1 MSHAPYRRDEAP
13 GRHLRSDRCMLRR
26 GRWYIAT
33 REGIDVGPYESRETA
48 ERDARLL
55 VMMLDAVDDP
65 KAAHAFI
72 SEFQRRAHAPNKRA
86 ATSPKRRLDQ
96 LR

>member
-1 MSHAPYRRDEAP
+1 MSQTHRRDEP
-13 GRHLRSDRCMLRR
+13 PHQHLRSDRCLLRR

-33 REGIDVGPYESRETA
+33 REGIDVGPYESREAA
-48 ERDARLL
+48 ERDTRLL

-72 SEFQRRAHAPNKRA
+72 SEFQRRAHA
-86 ATSPKRRLDQ
+86 SPKRAGAHTRRS